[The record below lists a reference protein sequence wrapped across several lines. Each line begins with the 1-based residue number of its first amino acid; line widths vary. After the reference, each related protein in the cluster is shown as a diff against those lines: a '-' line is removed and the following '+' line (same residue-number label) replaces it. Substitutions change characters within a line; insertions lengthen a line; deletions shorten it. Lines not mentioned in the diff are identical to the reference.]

1 MSSVSCSSQFI
12 KPEEGVMGM
21 WKCAIYSPISQAQVT
36 TCCYKHSFHFSP
48 DSVFFVPIHMNAL
61 AGVGFRDALMVLL
74 IWWKCTGQVSRLH
87 LWVWICSFPLL

>member
-36 TCCYKHSFHFSP
+36 T
-48 DSVFFVPIHMNAL
+48 
-61 AGVGFRDALMVLL
+61 
-74 IWWKCTGQVSRLH
+74 
-87 LWVWICSFPLL
+87 WICN